1 MTDAARAGA
10 VEGGGLHDGGLH
22 NAGLH
27 IRGATLEVIR
37 LVKAFAQARVVDDVS
52 FRIDGGTFLTLLGP
66 SGSGKTTTL
75 RMIAGFEE
83 PTDGEIRIGGLAIT
97 DQPAHKRN
105 IGVVFQQYALFP
117 HLTVFGNVAYP
128 LEMRRRSRAEIRER
142 VAAALGLVRLQGLEA
157 RYPRQLS
164 GGQQQRVA
172 LARAVVFEPPVL
184 LMDEPLGAL
193 DKRLRETMQVEI
205 RHLQKQLGITTVS
218 VTHDQVEALV
228 MSDVIAILDQGVLQQ
243 IGPPLEVYRR
253 PVNQF
258 VADFIGESN
267 LLSGSVSRPD
277 ADGHTFTTLRGLGVR
292 LGPGAPRE
300 SRESGHMVVRPESV
314 RLGAAA
320 VGAVNQYQAE
330 VLEVLYVGD
339 LVKYR
344 VRMDSGDELVA
355 KTLAPS
361 TGGQWQNGQ
370 RVAVGWD
377 TGDCLTVND

>member
-1 MTDAARAGA
+1 MTGAAETGAAAGA
-10 VEGGGLHDGGLH
+10 GLHDGGLH
-22 NAGLH
+22 
-27 IRGATLEVIR
+27 IRGATVEVSR
-37 LVKAFAQARVVDDVS
+37 LVKAFTQARVVDDVS

-83 PTDGEIRIGGLAIT
+83 PTSGEIAIGGRAVT

-128 LEMRRRSRAEIRER
+128 LEMRRRSRAEIRAR

-267 LLSGSVSRPD
+267 LLSGSVSMPD
-277 ADGHTFTTLRGLGVR
+277 ADSHTFTTLRGMGVR
-292 LGPGAPRE
+292 LGPGAPRR
-300 SRESGHMVVRPESV
+300 SREGEHVVVRPESV

-320 VGAVNQYQAE
+320 EGAANQYHAE

-344 VRMDSGDELVA
+344 VRIDSGDELWA

-361 TGGQWQNGQ
+361 TGGQWQAGQ
-370 RVAVGWD
+370 RVTVGWD

>member
-1 MTDAARAGA
+1 MQERAGIPGRA
-10 VEGGGLHDGGLH
+10 GGFR
-22 NAGLH
+22 
-27 IRGATLEVIR
+27 IRAATLEVR
-37 LVKAFAQARVVDDVS
+37 GLVKAFGATRVVEDLS
-52 FRIDGGTFLTLLGP
+52 FKIDSGMLLTLLGP

-83 PTDGEIRIGGLAIT
+83 PTSGEIRVGGELIT
-97 DQPAHKRN
+97 DMPAHKRN

-117 HLTVFGNVAYP
+117 HLTVFQNVAYA
-128 LEMRRRSRAEIRER
+128 LEMRRRSKAEIRTR
-142 VAAALGLVRLQGLEA
+142 VEAALGLVRLQGFA
-157 RYPRQLS
+157 DRYPRQLS

-172 LARAVVFEPPVL
+172 LARAIVFEPPVL

-228 MSDVIAILDQGVLQQ
+228 MSDVIAILDQGKLQQ
-243 IGPPLEVYRR
+243 IGPPLELYRR

-267 LLSGSVSRPD
+267 LLPGTMSWPD

-292 LGPGAPRE
+292 LGAGAPRGV
-300 SRESGHMVVRPESV
+300 RAGGHMVVRPESV
-314 RLGAAA
+314 RLGGAAE
-320 VGAVNQYQAE
+320 GAANAYHAE

-344 VRMDSGDELVA
+344 VRM
-355 KTLAPS
+355 
-361 TGGQWQNGQ
+361 
-370 RVAVGWD
+370 
-377 TGDCLTVND
+377 

>member
-1 MTDAARAGA
+1 MTPTAEPAAATGT
-10 VEGGGLHDGGLH
+10 
-22 NAGLH
+22 GLH
-27 IRGATLEVIR
+27 IRGASVEVSH
-37 LVKAFAQARVVDDVS
+37 LVKAFTQSRVVDDVS
-52 FRIDGGTFLTLLGP
+52 FTIDAGAFLTLLGP

-75 RMIAGFEE
+75 RMIAGFEA
-83 PTDGEIRIGGLAIT
+83 PTSGAIAIGGRAVT
-97 DQPAHKRN
+97 DAPAHKRN
-105 IGVVFQQYALFP
+105 IGMVFQQYALFP

-128 LEMRRRSRAEIRER
+128 LEMRRRPRAEIKER
-142 VAAALGLVRLQGLEA
+142 VAAALELVRLQRFEQ

-205 RHLQKQLGITTVS
+205 RHLQRQLGITTLS

-228 MSDVIAILDQGVLQQ
+228 MSDVIAILDQGKLQQ
-243 IGPPLEVYRR
+243 IGPPLQVYRR

-267 LLSGSVSRPD
+267 LLAGRVAVAD
-277 ADGHTFTTLRGLGVR
+277 AGPVFTSARGLAVH
-292 LGPGAPRE
+292 LAPGAEARE
-300 SRESGHMVVRPESV
+300 RAHMVVRPESV
-314 RLGAAA
+314 RIGNTAAA
-320 VGAVNQYQAE
+320 AANGYGAE

-361 TGGQWQNGQ
+361 TGGPWQTGQ

>member
-1 MTDAARAGA
+1 VMQERAGIPGRA
-10 VEGGGLHDGGLH
+10 GGFR
-22 NAGLH
+22 
-27 IRGATLEVIR
+27 IRAATLEVR
-37 LVKAFAQARVVDDVS
+37 GLVKAFGATRVVEDLS
-52 FRIDGGTFLTLLGP
+52 FKIDSGMLLTLLGP

-83 PTDGEIRIGGLAIT
+83 PTSGEIRVGGELIT
-97 DQPAHKRN
+97 DTPAHKRN

-117 HLTVFGNVAYP
+117 HLTVFQNVAYP
-128 LEMRRRSRAEIRER
+128 LEMRKRSKAEVRTR
-142 VAAALGLVRLQGLEA
+142 VEAALGLVRLQGFES
-157 RYPRQLS
+157 RYPKQLS

-193 DKRLRETMQVEI
+193 DKRLREVMQVEI

-228 MSDVIAILDQGVLQQ
+228 MSDVIAVLDGGALQQ

-253 PVNQF
+253 PANQF

-267 LLSGSVSRPD
+267 LLSGSVSD
-277 ADGHTFTTLRGLGVR
+277 AGGGEALFTTTRGLTVR
-292 LGPGAPRE
+292 LAAEPGARPAGA
-300 SRESGHMVVRPESV
+300 GHMVVRPESV
-314 RLGAAA
+314 RLGAGAEGAA
-320 VGAVNQYQAE
+320 NRYRAE
-330 VLEVLYVGD
+330 IVEVLYVGD

-344 VRMDSGDELVA
+344 VLMDGGDELVA

-361 TGGQWQNGQ
+361 AGQQWTTGQ

-377 TGDCLTVND
+377 PGDCLTLND

>member
-1 MTDAARAGA
+1 MTEAARAGA
-10 VEGGGLHDGGLH
+10 VEGEGLHDG
-22 NAGLH
+22 GLH
-27 IRGATLEVIR
+27 IRGATLEVDR
-37 LVKAFAQARVVDDVS
+37 LVKAFAQARVVDEVS
-52 FRIDGGTFLTLLGP
+52 FRIHGGTFLTLLGP

-83 PTDGEIRIGGLAIT
+83 PTGGEIRIGGHAIT

-267 LLSGSVSRPD
+267 LLSGTMSRPD
-277 ADGHTFTTLRGLGVR
+277 ADGYTFTTVRGLGVR
-292 LGPGAPRE
+292 LGPETPPGARE
-300 SRESGHMVVRPESV
+300 GGHMVVRPESV
-314 RLGAAA
+314 RLGGAAENA
-320 VGAVNQYQAE
+320 ANQYHAE
-330 VLEVLYVGD
+330 VLDVLYVGD

-344 VRMDSGDELVA
+344 VRMDSGDELWA

-361 TGGQWQNGQ
+361 TGGRWQAGQ
-370 RVAVGWD
+370 RVTVGWD